1 MHDRTLLLSID
12 FEDWHQLVLQRAGA
26 VGWDSPNPAFVRQVD
41 AVLGFLDEIE
51 AKATFFLLG
60 VTAKNYPR
68 LVEKVLERGHDTA
81 SHGFAH
87 RRAFLQTPAE
97 FRADVEE
104 GIAVV
109 KELTGR
115 APSGYRA
122 PAFSVNRDSVWAYPI
137 LCELGFA
144 WDSSQYDSARIPR
157 RLGSIPRTPYTI
169 ALPEGGRLLELPLA
183 VLPVARRLAL
193 PVGGGTYWR
202 VLPGAGVESALRK
215 SEAPV
220 ALYFHPY
227 EFDPEQLRARLPR
240 GSSARQQARLTLRS
254 VRASPGRGHLRAS
267 LRRIAREFRL
277 ASYGQEIDMVRSR
290 YGGRTRALS
299 EEGELV

>member
-1 MHDRTLLLSID
+1 VLLSFD
-12 FEDWHQLVLQRAGA
+12 FEDWHQLVLQHAG
-26 VGWDSPNPAFVRQVD
+26 VDGWDSPNPAFPRQVD
-41 AVLGFLDEIE
+41 AVLDFLDELE

-60 VTAKNYPR
+60 MTAKNYPQ

-81 SHGFAH
+81 SHGFGH
-87 RRAFLQTPAE
+87 RRAFRQTPDE

-104 GIAVV
+104 SIALI

-115 APSGYRA
+115 APRGYRA
-122 PAFSVNRDSVWAYPI
+122 PAFSVNRDTVWVYPI
-137 LCELGFA
+137 LGDLGFT

-157 RLGSIPRTPYTI
+157 RLGSIPRSPYLLT
-169 ALPEGGRLLELPLA
+169 LPGGGTLLELPLA
-183 VLPVARRLAL
+183 VRQVVRGLSL

-202 VLPGAGVESALRK
+202 VLPRAVVQSALRK
-215 SEAPV
+215 GEGHA

-227 EFDPEQLRARLPR
+227 EFDPEQLRARLPG
-240 GSSARQQARLTLRS
+240 GSPAKQRARAAFRF
-254 VRASPGRGHLRAS
+254 VRASPGRGRLRAC
-267 LRRIAREFRL
+267 LRRVAREFRL
-277 ASYGQEIDMVRSR
+277 ASYEQEIDIVRSR